1 MKNIALWIVIGV
13 VALFALGLF
22 GGTPAAVMP
31 FGWNNSAY
39 GYGCDGWNGYGN
51 MMGYRGYMPMTLAP
65 GASAGVGSWG
75 MPFGFLG
82 MAFMWLIPLGVLA
95 LIVGGIIWLAQT
107 LTQKQASIS

>member
-22 GGTPAAVMP
+22 GGMFMP
-31 FGWNNSAY
+31 FGWNNSAF

-51 MMGYRGYMPMTLAP
+51 MMGYRGYMPMM
-65 GASAGVGSWG
+65 GGWG

-82 MAFMWLIPLGVLA
+82 MSFMWLVPLGVLV
-95 LIVGGIIWLAQT
+95 LIVGGIFWLVRT
-107 LTQKQASIS
+107 LTQKQTSPS